1 MQTAC
6 MQSLFP
12 AAVFLAV
19 GSKRK
24 WKHLLTYIRHIGAI
38 GGKTKDRRATR
49 SFRFFMPTYFPRASR
64 FIPRP
69 VSARA
74 LTPPEPRT
82 TSRIYPASIR
92 RSRCSS
98 EMVRCIG
105 LLPTSVKDAN
115 SSLVSRVSRKEKE
128 DKRLSTMTLDF
139 RVKVLGFADKSAAS
153 WACKTTEA

>member
-1 MQTAC
+1 
-6 MQSLFP
+6 
-12 AAVFLAV
+12 
-19 GSKRK
+19 
-24 WKHLLTYIRHIGAI
+24 
-38 GGKTKDRRATR
+38 
-49 SFRFFMPTYFPRASR
+49 MPTYFPRASR

-139 RVKVLGFADKSAAS
+139 RVKVLGFGDKVLQVGDAKQRKRSDGPRS
-153 WACKTTEA
+153 PRTPTVI